1 MTDSTPTTAT
11 TMPDQRSLYD
21 QVSDL
26 WRFARQQKMYDAQ
39 DWLATH
45 WQGHPLPC
53 PPTPEVSQRARMLA
67 DIDAADEDD

>member
-1 MTDSTPTTAT
+1 MPE
-11 TMPDQRSLYD
+11 MPDQRSLYE

-45 WQGHPLPC
+45 WTGRALPWSLSAC
-53 PPTPEVSQRARMLA
+53 
-67 DIDAADEDD
+67 EDDDCAAAKPHTHDWPAIP